1 MTMADQELADW
12 VAIAKTITDDD
23 RQRFEPPA
31 DLWSR
36 IETAAANNTD
46 SETLDEAEVDDLIIG
61 RADAEV
67 VDLTQARTHRA
78 KRGVRHQRRNLAL
91 VAAAAALVFVIG
103 LSLTGGESDTVYIA
117 QATTADMPEA
127 WTGEVTATVNASEN
141 EVMIVSTNDFSSTE
155 PVELWL
161 IKPDLSDMHSLGL
174 VELDGR
180 EATLALPEG
189 IDVTEFSIV
198 DLSIEPDDG
207 VPTHS
212 GRSFVRGALQPL

>member
-1 MTMADQELADW
+1 MADQELAEW
-12 VAIAKTITDDD
+12 AAIAKTITNED
-23 RQRFEPPA
+23 RERFALPA

-36 IETAAANNTD
+36 IDSAVGETDAAVMDD
-46 SETLDEAEVDDLIIG
+46 SEADDVIIG
-61 RADAEV
+61 RADAEI

-78 KRGVRHQRRNLAL
+78 KRGIRHQRRNLAL

-103 LSLTGGESDTVYIA
+103 LSLTGGEQDAVYIA
-117 QATTADMPEA
+117 QATTADMPEP
-127 WTGEVTATVNASEN
+127 WTGEVTATVNASES
-141 EVMIVSTNDFSSTE
+141 EVMLVSTNDFSSAE

-174 VELDGR
+174 VQLDGR
-180 EATLALPEG
+180 EATLAIPEG
-189 IDVTEFSIV
+189 VDVAEFSIV

-212 GRSFVRGALQPL
+212 GRSFVRGALEPL

>member
-1 MTMADQELADW
+1 MADQELAEW
-12 VAIAKTITDDD
+12 AAIAKTITNED
-23 RQRFEPPA
+23 RERFAPPA

-36 IETAAANNTD
+36 IDSAVGETDAAVMDD
-46 SETLDEAEVDDLIIG
+46 SEADDVIIG
-61 RADAEV
+61 RADAEI

-78 KRGVRHQRRNLAL
+78 KRGIRHQRRNLAL

-103 LSLTGGESDTVYIA
+103 LSLTGGEQDAVYIA
-117 QATTADMPEA
+117 QATTADMPEP
-127 WTGEVTATVNASEN
+127 WTGEVTATVNASES
-141 EVMIVSTNDFSSTE
+141 EVMLVSTNDFSSAE

-174 VELDGR
+174 VQLDGR
-180 EATLALPEG
+180 EATLAIPEG
-189 IDVTEFSIV
+189 VDVAEFSIV

-212 GRSFVRGALQPL
+212 GRSFVRGALEPL